1 MKKKL
6 NKLALLFLCLLMAFA
21 VACSNSNKESQ
32 TKEDVKE
39 NVAENKTTTTDVVAV
54 EKKKVERLVVGTIY
68 ENNVFNSMTQSD
80 AFGRMNYNS
89 LTQGNFVYVDKNNEI
104 QPFFF
109 QSFDISDAGKTLV
122 FTFPTNAVWHDGQPV
137 TKEDILFTFDYQKNV
152 KNSGYLKNLESWEI
166 TGENE
171 CTLKFTEPDAFYYLN
186 AGALNICVHPKHIWE
201 NITDYKE
208 YDDAAAAVGC
218 GPFKLVSVDKDS
230 QTSVYEAVY
239 ENNYAGEIM
248 VDQVVVQSYS
258 GEDTL
263 MMAMMNGEIDAFFD
277 YANPIDATIVDTMVG
292 APDINLAESDFGGHY
307 QLTYGM
313 ERNPGSDINFRK
325 AVRAALD
332 YDKLAN
338 VIAGDYGT
346 APGTGIVPPTNKGY
360 DSSLPIL
367 SRDLEAA
374 NKLLDEGG
382 YKDTNSDGI
391 RELPDGSP
399 MDVMITLQFSKNME
413 VYNRIGEVITASLK
427 DLGIKTHID
436 EESLRNAEVW
446 EANVTDGKYDLFV
459 GYTTSGMTSWSSAF
473 RYFVGDPRFEGEK
486 TWIWGTYHNED
497 FKNAFYAMQQ
507 STSNEEYASYMKT
520 LQHMAD
526 EDCFAQA
533 LCWEKGHF
541 PYRTDKIAGWQD
553 YPGWGVINSRTWFDV
568 YQK

>member
-6 NKLALLFLCLLMAFA
+6 NKLALLFLCLLMAFD

-186 AGALNICVHPKHIWE
+186 AGALNTCVHPKHIWE

-382 YKDTNSDGI
+382 YKDTNGDGI